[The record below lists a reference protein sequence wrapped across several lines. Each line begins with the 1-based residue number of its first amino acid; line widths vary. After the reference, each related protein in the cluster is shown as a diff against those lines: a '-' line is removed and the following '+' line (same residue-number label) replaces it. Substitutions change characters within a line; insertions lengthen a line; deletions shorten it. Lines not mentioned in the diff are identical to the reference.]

1 MASHGAHVILACRD
15 RGRGMDAAKRLQDSY
30 VSVVLIKMGVAIYSS
45 QPSARIEYR
54 DLDLGSL
61 RSVKLFSE
69 FFIASGLPLHI
80 LICNAGI
87 FEPDFK
93 LSEDG
98 LERQFAVNYLGHF
111 FLIKLLINQLTK
123 SKPSRVVVVSSESHW

>member
-1 MASHGAHVILACRD
+1 
-15 RGRGMDAAKRLQDSY
+15 
-30 VSVVLIKMGVAIYSS
+30 MGVAIYSL

-61 RSVKLFSE
+61 QSVKIFSE

-80 LICNAGI
+80 LVCNAGI
-87 FEPDFK
+87 FEPDFN

-98 LERQFAVNYLGHF
+98 LEKQFAVNYLGHF
-111 FLIKLLINQLTK
+111 FLIKLLMNELAK
-123 SKPSRVVVVSSESHW
+123 SKPSRVVVISSESHW